1 METNKNKNNPAVS
14 EKKNVY
20 LSPKIS
26 PNRQRDIEA
35 KKKLKVQQNR
45 STFIQY
51 DDNTAEKEI
60 TEKSEEK

>member
-1 METNKNKNNPAVS
+1 MEANKNRRNPVVS

-20 LSPKIS
+20 LSPKMS

-51 DDNTAEKEI
+51 DDNTAESEA
-60 TEKSEEK
+60 TEKPKEK